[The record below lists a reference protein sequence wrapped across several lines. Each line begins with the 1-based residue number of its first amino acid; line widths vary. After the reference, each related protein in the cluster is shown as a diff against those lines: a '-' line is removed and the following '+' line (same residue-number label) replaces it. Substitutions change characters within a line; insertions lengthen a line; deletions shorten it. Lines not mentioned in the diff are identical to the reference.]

1 MTTSWK
7 PDRGQKI
14 AALYAWVAEEPTG
27 GEGVC
32 SVGMEIFGQL
42 VQMPLVGADLDRIK
56 SLRPDAEIVRR
67 TSSYPVRLVRYA
79 MRENLEELP

>member
-1 MTTSWK
+1 
-7 PDRGQKI
+7 
-14 AALYAWVAEEPTG
+14 
-27 GEGVC
+27 
-32 SVGMEIFGQL
+32 MEIFGQL